1 MVQYILKGED
11 IVVQCSFERW
21 VQFFE
26 QIKDITHV
34 DGFNKVRDLV
44 REGVLVRV
52 VEGVAE

>member
-1 MVQYILKGED
+1 MVQYVLKGED